1 MSYDIQATIL
11 GTEVACR
18 TEGRLVC
25 LNDLVLGFNMQRAQ
39 KRQAAMQL
47 SAVLV
52 SSGLQAYKEEAAT
65 VWGIDA
71 DKMVQQIKYGAA
83 KNQSRTF
90 AHISIALYIA
100 EIASPAFHAAM
111 HKEFVDGRL
120 LQFREQGGTEFKNLN
135 AAIDKFLPGR
145 EAKSSNQGLYINAA
159 KMIRSKIVN
168 LEDEGVWD
176 RASAAQQQRR
186 TEVEQALVSML
197 RMDLVRDWDHLKDLI
212 VKV

>member
-1 MSYDIQATIL
+1 MSYEITTTLL
-11 GTEVACR
+11 GTDVACR
-18 TEGRLVC
+18 TEGQMLC
-25 LNDLVLGFNMQRAQ
+25 LNDLIQGFNIERMQKGR
-39 KRQAAMQL
+39 AAMQL
-47 SAVLV
+47 GSILRADALK
-52 SSGLQAYKEEAAT
+52 AYMVEAALA
-65 VWGIDA
+65 WGLPEDSLV
-71 DKMVQQIKYGAA
+71 KHIKHG
-83 KNQSRTF
+83 KGLNQSRTF

-135 AAIDKFLPGR
+135 AAIDKFLPR
-145 EAKSSNQGLYINAA
+145 CQDKSSNQGLYINAA

-168 LEDEGVWD
+168 LEDEGVWG

-212 VKV
+212 VKI